1 MLVFL
6 YLVSQNFLQC
16 MVSILYTY
24 ITIVL
29 MFLLHV
35 INVYMAFVYM
45 AVCVTD
51 MKIGIHIQGMLFL
64 QHDDLLYSLKT
75 TSDMNL
81 TSVVG

>member
-1 MLVFL
+1 M
-6 YLVSQNFLQC
+6 
-16 MVSILYTY
+16 Y

-29 MFLLHV
+29 IFLLHV

-51 MKIGIHIQGMLFL
+51 MEIGIHIQGLLFL

-81 TSVVG
+81 TSVVVG

>member
-1 MLVFL
+1 
-6 YLVSQNFLQC
+6 
-16 MVSILYTY
+16 
-24 ITIVL
+24 

-51 MKIGIHIQGMLFL
+51 MEIGIHIQGLLFL
-64 QHDDLLYSLKT
+64 QHDDLPVLNSLNT

>member
-1 MLVFL
+1 M
-6 YLVSQNFLQC
+6 
-16 MVSILYTY
+16 Y

-29 MFLLHV
+29 MFSLHV

-51 MKIGIHIQGMLFL
+51 MEIEIHIQELLFL
-64 QHDDLLYSLKT
+64 QHDDLLNSLNT

-81 TSVVG
+81 TSVIG